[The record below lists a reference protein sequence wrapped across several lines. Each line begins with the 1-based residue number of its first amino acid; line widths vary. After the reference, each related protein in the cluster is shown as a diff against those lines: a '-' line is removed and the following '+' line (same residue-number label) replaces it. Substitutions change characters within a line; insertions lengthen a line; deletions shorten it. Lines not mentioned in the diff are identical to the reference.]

1 MVRFEREA
9 YDEMLEHARDGVPHE
24 ICGVLAGDRDD
35 GVVEDVVRVENV
47 SETPRTNYM
56 MDPEAQLSAVD
67 EVEEE
72 RGLDVVGFYHS
83 HPEGPEHTSET
94 DEARATWPDHTYVI
108 VSLGRDEPWVG
119 AWTWT
124 GEEFD
129 DQEVEVA
136 GGSGEN

>member
-1 MVRFEREA
+1 MVEFTEQA
-9 YDEMLEHARDGVPHE
+9 YDDMLEHAHDGVPHE
-24 ICGVLAGDRDD
+24 ICGVLAGDRDT

-47 SETPRTNYM
+47 SDTPRTNYM
-56 MDPEAQLSAVD
+56 MEPEKQLEAVD

-83 HPEGPEHTSET
+83 HPEGPEHPSET

-108 VSLGRDEPWVG
+108 VSLGPEEPWVG

-124 GEEFD
+124 GHEFLKQD
-129 DQEVEVA
+129 VDV
-136 GGSGEN
+136 GGRGEN